1 MTKDESRSLDHDEG
15 NAPARSSGRD
25 GTSRSAT
32 EQDLKATADA
42 IRADVERL
50 KDIETRKEQLPPD
63 DPRVDELSHAA
74 VSIAD
79 RLSQETRAE
88 RELSEELG

>member
-1 MTKDESRSLDHDEG
+1 MTNDDPGHPRQG
-15 NAPARSSGRD
+15 AQNAPARQGD
-25 GTSRSAT
+25 ATARSAT

-50 KDIETRKEQLPPD
+50 REIETRKEQLHPD
-63 DPRVDELSHAA
+63 DPRVDELSEAA

-88 RELSEELG
+88 RQLSEELG